1 MICFKCATIGADEA
15 TIVLLSLLVKIVFRL
30 WLLLYFRYLYL
41 GYIAKGGLLML
52 VYSKLTHNVCYYF
65 WPLDSTTS
73 VICVLQCV
81 AVVRLSFSDV

>member
-1 MICFKCATIGADEA
+1 
-15 TIVLLSLLVKIVFRL
+15 
-30 WLLLYFRYLYL
+30 
-41 GYIAKGGLLML
+41 ML

-81 AVVRLSFSDV
+81 AVVRLSFSDDFEI